1 MKITRNWLAEYV
13 DVPWAWPELVERL
26 TLSGL
31 ELEGADDLG
40 ARFAGVVVGR
50 VLECG
55 RHPNADRLSVCRV
68 DTGDGERTVV
78 CGAPNVAAGQRVAV
92 ALPGARLPNG
102 MEIRPARIRGVDSAG
117 MICAEDEL
125 GLGEGHAGILVLDD
139 GLSPGQ
145 SFAAAWGLDD
155 VVLDFEV
162 TPNRPDCLSV
172 VGIAR
177 EVRALTGAPLQLP
190 EVALAETAPAAQA
203 DVRVSVEDVTD
214 CPRYVA
220 RIIRGVRI
228 GPSPPWLQRRLR
240 AVGLRPI
247 NNVVDVTNYVMLE
260 LGQPLHAFDLHR
272 LAGGQICVRRARA
285 NEQIETLDGVSRP
298 LDAGI
303 LVIADGQGPVAVAG
317 VMGGAASEVT
327 ESTTDILL
335 ESACFAAPLVR
346 AGKGRLQLQTE
357 AAMRFERGV
366 DRETTALA
374 ADRAAA
380 LIAALAGGQ
389 VALGRVDAYAGPAP
403 TPPIGARLSRM
414 GQVLALPLE
423 APAVTRVLTLLGC
436 TVAADG
442 DGLEVTP
449 PSFRP
454 DLQRE
459 VDLIEEIGRI
469 TGYDH
474 IAGSQTATAPW
485 LKPLERRFAL
495 RRSLRTRLCGLGFD
509 EVVTTSVVDNRW
521 LDWVGDGGR
530 AVRLANPPTEAQSCL
545 RSTLVTS
552 LLEVARRNL
561 NQRLN
566 TVRVF
571 ELGRVFCQIEDRGRP
586 DEEWMLAA
594 LWTGQRSASPWKA
607 DQQEADLLDLKGV
620 LESLLDDSTLS
631 FAAIS
636 HPCLRQ
642 GHAARVSLHGEP
654 VGYFGQV
661 APTLT
666 SGFDI
671 ARAVY
676 IFELR
681 YQALV
686 AHWQAQVAMAAPLP
700 RFPAIER
707 DLALVLPQEAVAAH
721 IAAEIRAARPDLIE
735 SVELFDHYQG
745 GQVPAGHK
753 SLAYALRFRAPD
765 RTLADGEADAAVHA
779 VLARLAERCGAVLR

>member
-31 ELEGADDLG
+31 ELEAADDLG

-50 VLECG
+50 VQECR

-68 DTGDGERTVV
+68 ETGDGERTVV
-78 CGAPNVAAGQRVAV
+78 CGAPNVAAGQTVAV

-125 GLGEGHAGILVLDD
+125 GLGDGHEGILVLDD
-139 GLSPGQ
+139 GLPPGQ
-145 SFAAAWGLDD
+145 SLAAALGLDD

-177 EVRALTGAPLQLP
+177 EVRALTGTPLRLP
-190 EVALAETAPAAQA
+190 EVAVAESGRPASA
-203 DVRVSVEDVTD
+203 DVSVSVEDPAD

-228 GPSPPWLQRRLR
+228 GPSPSWLQRRLR

-260 LGQPLHAFDLHR
+260 LGQPLHAFDLER
-272 LAGGQICVRRARA
+272 LAGGQICVRRARPD
-285 NEQIETLDGVSRP
+285 EQIQTLDGVSRP
-298 LDAGI
+298 LEPGI

-317 VMGGAASEVT
+317 VMGGATSEVT

-366 DRETTALA
+366 DRETTAFA
-374 ADRAAA
+374 ADRAAG

-389 VALGRVDAYAGPAP
+389 VAPEAVDAYAGPAP
-403 TPPIGARLSRM
+403 TPPIRARLSRM

-423 APAVTRVLTLLGC
+423 AASVATTLTLLGC
-436 TVAADG
+436 AVTADG
-442 DGLEVTP
+442 DALQVVP

-469 TGYDH
+469 AGYDS
-474 IAGSQTATAPW
+474 IVGSQTAAAPW
-485 LKPLERRFAL
+485 LRPLERRFAV

-509 EVVTTSVVDNRW
+509 EVMTTSIVDSRW

-571 ELGRVFCQIEDRGRP
+571 ELGRVFGQTESRQRP
-586 DEEWMLAA
+586 DEEWRLAA
-594 LWTGQRSASPWKA
+594 LWTGQRSASPWRA
-607 DQQEADLLDLKGV
+607 DQQETDLLDLKGV
-620 LESLLDDSTLS
+620 LESLLDDDTLG
-631 FAAIS
+631 FTATD
-636 HPCLRQ
+636 HPCLRR
-642 GHAARVSLHGEP
+642 GHAAQVSLRGEP
-654 VGYFGQV
+654 VGYFGQ
-661 APTLT
+661 AAATLT

-686 AHWQAQVAMAAPLP
+686 THWQSQVAMASPLP

-707 DLALVLPQEAVAAH
+707 DLALVLPQDAVAAQ
-721 IAAEIRAARPDLIE
+721 IAGEIRAVRPDLIE
-735 SVELFDHYQG
+735 SVELFDQYQG